1 MKRIQ
6 DLLQAQQMECF
17 GCTRRRINYS
27 TPGML
32 ERCRANAAAMK
43 GVLKR
48 PKEWSRLRT
57 ICKGAKRR
65 CENKNCPQY
74 PDYGGRGIKFG
85 FESAVAMTQWVVD
98 NLGYPK
104 EGESIDRIDNNRGY
118 EPGNLR
124 WANRF
129 VQANNKRQ
137 YKVSE
142 TGARLRRLQEL
153 RPDFCYERLREFV
166 HQGLTDDEIIK
177 RKRTKSGRPRVRH

>member
-1 MKRIQ
+1 MDRANYLKQRREITQSKLRELLSRPECRLTLQCSIEDVQSGKRKYPVKCECGKVWMKRIK
-6 DLLQAQQMECF
+6 DLLQTQQMECF

-43 GVLKR
+43 GVLKK

-124 WANRF
+124 WADRF
-129 VQANNKRQ
+129 V
-137 YKVSE
+137 
-142 TGARLRRLQEL
+142 
-153 RPDFCYERLREFV
+153 
-166 HQGLTDDEIIK
+166 
-177 RKRTKSGRPRVRH
+177 